1 MFAKHYEL
9 YGPEINKYCSYTSDK
24 GGTLF
29 IDIFQSVRRIQK
41 TKWNRNSY
49 SKWLSTMYAE
59 KVSLF
64 LISLENSL

>member
-9 YGPEINKYCSYTSDK
+9 YGPEINKCCSYTSDNR
-24 GGTLF
+24 GTLF
-29 IDIFQSVRRIQK
+29 TDIFQSVIRIPK

-59 KVSLF
+59 NISLF
-64 LISLENSL
+64 LISLDDSL